1 MNLQSMFDE
10 KKEVLNQVITAIKSR
25 EEQIKTLQR
34 EIESL
39 EAQAFQLQ
47 GALAMIEELSEALEK
62 EKERERD
69 NTKVAA
75 AEVVAE

>member
-62 EKERERD
+62 ERERD

>member
-25 EEQIKTLQR
+25 EEQIKILQR

-47 GALAMIEELSEALEK
+47 GALAMVEEISEALGKEQEK
-62 EKERERD
+62 Q

-75 AEVVAE
+75 AEVLAE

>member
-10 KKEVLNQVITAIKSR
+10 KKEVLNQVITAIKGR

-62 EKERERD
+62 EKERD